1 MPGLDSDLSTQS
13 QLSPSL
19 VPPDTERGW
28 GCSDSDA
35 PGPSPPRAGEAEM
48 EPECLY
54 NLLQLPKEASLP
66 VLEELPQGAGPH
78 GAGGGAEGPCI
89 AFHVG

>member
-1 MPGLDSDLSTQS
+1 
-13 QLSPSL
+13 
-19 VPPDTERGW
+19 
-28 GCSDSDA
+28 
-35 PGPSPPRAGEAEM
+35 M

-78 GAGGGAEGPCI
+78 GAGGGAEGALHRFPRRRLTTCLFSPCLHLLSYTRQPFLDSGT
-89 AFHVG
+89 FHSYPHAPHNHTPLGS